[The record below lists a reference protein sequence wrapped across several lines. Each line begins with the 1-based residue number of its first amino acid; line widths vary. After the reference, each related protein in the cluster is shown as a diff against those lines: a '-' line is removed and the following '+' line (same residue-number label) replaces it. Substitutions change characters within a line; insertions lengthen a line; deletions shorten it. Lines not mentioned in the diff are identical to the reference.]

1 MLKEHIKLNL
11 HLMLNE
17 HKIVNEHVQQTFLGL
32 QDISWRRL
40 QNVFS
45 VTICCLGRRFED
57 VLKTSRKTS
66 WRGLGRKKNRYA
78 EDVLRIFLENI
89 LKTSWSHTKCLLGI
103 SVSKKSV
110 FHKSIS
116 DESIANPKH
125 INYNPIISIFML
137 FWNSS
142 SISVLKIKISNGCS
156 VLGNQLQSN
165 STLHNSLKRSFK

>member
-1 MLKEHIKLNL
+1 MNMSSKHFLVLKTSWIC
-11 HLMLNE
+11 
-17 HKIVNEHVQQTFLGL
+17 L

-45 VTICCLGRRFED
+45 VTICCLGTHFED
-57 VLKTSRKTS
+57 VLKTCRKTS
-66 WRGLGRKKNRYA
+66 WRRLGRKKNRYA
-78 EDVLRIFLENI
+78 EDVLRICLEDV

-103 SVSKKSV
+103 SVSNKSKSV
-110 FHKSIS
+110 SNKSIFHKSIS
-116 DESIANPKH
+116 DESIANPKR